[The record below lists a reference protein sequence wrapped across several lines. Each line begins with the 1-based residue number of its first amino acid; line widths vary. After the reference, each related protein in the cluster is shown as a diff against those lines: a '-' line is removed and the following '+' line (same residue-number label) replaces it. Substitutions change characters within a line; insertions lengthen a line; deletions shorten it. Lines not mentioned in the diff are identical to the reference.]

1 MVRIISCC
9 NHSLRAKKCMRMSD
23 GKEFSL
29 PRRFS
34 RKKCIEKPVRG
45 FTMRSSCAPYKGCT
59 RMQRRK
65 KTHRRR
71 SLKRRNK
78 KTMKK

>member
-9 NHSLRAKKCMRMSD
+9 NHSLRAKKCARMSD
-23 GKEFSL
+23 GKVFSL

-45 FTMRSSCAPYKGCT
+45 FTMRSSCAPYKGCAL
-59 RMQRRK
+59 MQRRMRTK
-65 KTHRRR
+65 RRR
-71 SLKRRNK
+71 RVRRRNK